1 MIAAL
6 EAVKDSYNLDR
17 IAIAA
22 AVAAIEDDAHHKK
35 IVEHVVSEREWLG
48 DRLRE
53 QGFEVGPSA
62 ANFLFVRPPAGAHGA
77 AVADALRERRIL
89 VRRYDLD
96 PIAGA
101 LRITIG
107 TRDQHDRLL
116 EALKEM

>member
-1 MIAAL
+1 VIAEGIIAAVRAESIVVAGERSL
-6 EAVKDSYNLDR
+6 RLTACAG
-17 IAIAA
+17 IALFGQ
-22 AVAAIEDDAHHKK
+22 D
-35 IVEHVVSEREWLG
+35 
-48 DRLRE
+48 
-53 QGFEVGPSA
+53 FEVGPSA
-62 ANFLFVRPPAGAHGA
+62 ANFLFVKPPAGRHGA

-96 PIAGA
+96 PIAGW